1 MPLLPEFIMPEFD
14 YGTVNYG
21 VVAACLLGFFI
32 FLYFMQGHMVNALVS
47 MVVVYGIISG
57 IAYVFYADDS
67 DAFRSKYL
75 LLTVLLPL
83 GLALGIK
90 FLQFLFSM
98 LTAGSMTSGK
108 KKSSARSSRRPAKAK
123 AGRSRNSRDNDR
135 DDDDEY
141 DDDDER

>member
-1 MPLLPEFIMPEFD
+1 MPEFN

-21 VVAACLLGFFI
+21 VIAACVLGLFI

-57 IAYVFYADDS
+57 IAYVFYENDS

-83 GLALGIK
+83 GLALAIK
-90 FLQFLFSM
+90 AVQFLFSM

-108 KKSSARSSRRPAKAK
+108 KKSSARSKKRRPAKAS
-123 AGRSRNSRDNDR
+123 ANRARNSRD
-135 DDDDEY
+135 DDQDEY
-141 DDDDER
+141 DDEDDER